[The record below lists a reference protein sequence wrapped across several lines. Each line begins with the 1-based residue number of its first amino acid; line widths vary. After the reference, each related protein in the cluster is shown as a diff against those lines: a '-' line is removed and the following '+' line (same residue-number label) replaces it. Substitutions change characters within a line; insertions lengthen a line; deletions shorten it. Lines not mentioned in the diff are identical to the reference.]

1 MGMLLAN
8 LIWTCALGLAVG
20 NYATS
25 WIYRMPKG
33 ESPFTKHPYCGGC
46 GAMLQVKDLFPG
58 VSYPLLGGK
67 CRYCDIAIPSI
78 YWWTEIFCAIIF
90 MWGVVTYGWVEA
102 YLPVVLGGTV
112 AVTLWGLEMRSGR
125 IFSSVLLFLASI
137 GLVYRTLLDGTIY
150 DAAYGMIWGA
160 LVPLIF
166 WRMRADPENLNGEKR
181 RLDMPVSAM
190 LGATAGVW
198 LAPFGLLLFLP
209 LWGGGLVLY
218 RLLAQ
223 TRANWPK
230 QSHTVPFVV
239 ALMLL
244 VLNPDWIEAVRHVI
258 MQNLME

>member
-1 MGMLLAN
+1 MAMLAAS
-8 LIWTCALGLAVG
+8 LIWTCVLGLAVG

-46 GAMLQVKDLFPG
+46 GTMLQVKDLFPG
-58 VSYPLLGGK
+58 LSYPLLGGK
-67 CRYCDIAIPSI
+67 CRHCAMEIPSV
-78 YWWTEIFCAIIF
+78 YWWTEIFCAVIF

-102 YLPVVLGGTV
+102 YLPVALGGTV

-137 GLVYRTLLDGTIY
+137 GVVYRILLDDTLY
-150 DAAYGMIWGA
+150 HAAYGMIWGA
-160 LVPLIF
+160 MIPLII
-166 WRMRADPENLNGEKR
+166 WRMRADPDNLNGEKK
-181 RLDMPVSAM
+181 RLDMPLSAT

-209 LWGGGLVLY
+209 LWAGGVMLY
-218 RLLAQ
+218 RLAARNCA
-223 TRANWPK
+223 TWPK
-230 QSHTVPFVV
+230 QSYTVPFVV

-244 VLNPDWIEAVRHVI
+244 VLNPQWIEGVKQWVSGS
-258 MQNLME
+258 L